1 MPLAFVTAGFVVGIL
16 VGLTGVGGGSIMTPL
31 LVLVFAI
38 HPSAAI
44 GTDLLFAAITK
55 TAGTLVHGANHT
67 VDWRVVRLMASGS
80 LPGAVFALLVLDR
93 IGVHGHAAN
102 ELSIVLLGVMLV
114 VAAISLALKPWLNR
128 HRKPRERGPSRA
140 ASPALTIAPTVA
152 LGLVLGITVTLS
164 SVGAGALGTVAL
176 IYLYPDLPI
185 SRIVGSDIAHAV
197 ALTLV
202 AGLGRLWLHSIDF
215 GMLGALLA
223 GSIPGIV
230 IGSMLVRKAPEQ
242 VLRIALAIIL
252 CFVGLRMLWKVV

>member
-67 VDWRVVRLMASGS
+67 VDWRVVRLMATGS
-80 LPGAVFALLVLDR
+80 LPGAIFALLVLDR
-93 IGVHGHAAN
+93 IGVHGSTAN

-114 VAAISLALKPWLNR
+114 VAAVSLALKPWLNR
-128 HRKPRERGPSRA
+128 HRKPREPGTSRA
-140 ASPALTIAPTVA
+140 GSPALTIG

-230 IGSMLVRKAPEQ
+230 IGSLLVRKAPEQ
-242 VLRIALAIIL
+242 ALRIALAAIL
-252 CFVGLRMLWKVV
+252 CFVGLRMLWKAA